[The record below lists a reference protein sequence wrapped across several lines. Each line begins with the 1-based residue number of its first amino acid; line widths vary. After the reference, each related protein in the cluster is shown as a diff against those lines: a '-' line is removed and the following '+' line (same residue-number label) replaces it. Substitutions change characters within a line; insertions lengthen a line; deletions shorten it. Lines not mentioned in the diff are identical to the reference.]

1 MNRTEFM
8 SQLGFL
14 LRNISDGEKEEALQ
28 YYNDY
33 FDDAG
38 EENEQAVIEALG
50 NPARVAENIRRELLE
65 NQGGKTSI
73 PADRAIVEYG
83 KAEADGSAGDAPA
96 VRSEAREDSGVV
108 GESTR
113 TGYFDVVKAGGDGSG
128 SGGRTDVWSS
138 LPEGGEAGSG
148 GRTDVWSSLPEGS
161 GAGSGGRTD
170 VRSASSGDAG
180 GSHGKAV
187 WSSSSGGS
195 GGSGAPGRSG
205 MSGWMVVLLTILLIF
220 ASPLILGLLGM
231 AFGLLMT
238 WFCLILGFGVAAL
251 CLFILLF
258 LLLVVGG
265 MCVPV
270 DPLVGLGVMGGGLIC
285 GGLGML
291 FLMLTVAIAAVVPAI
306 FRGIGRLY
314 RWMSGIG
321 RKKTEAFQR
330 GASY

>member
-38 EENEQAVIEALG
+38 SDNEQAVIEALG

-65 NQGGKTSI
+65 NQGGKPST

-83 KAEADGSAGDAPA
+83 KAEADGSAGDVPA
-96 VRSEAREDSGVV
+96 VRLEVREESGTA
-108 GESTR
+108 GESGR
-113 TGYFDVVKAGGDGSG
+113 TGYFDVAQAGTGGAGGGRSNDG
-128 SGGRTDVWSS
+128 
-138 LPEGGEAGSG
+138 
-148 GRTDVWSSLPEGS
+148 
-161 GAGSGGRTD
+161 
-170 VRSASSGDAG
+170 
-180 GSHGKAV
+180 

-195 GGSGAPGRSG
+195 GGAGGGRSGAPGRSG
-205 MSGWMVVLLTILLIF
+205 ISGVMIVLLVILAIF
-220 ASPLILGLLGM
+220 AAPLILGLLCTM
-231 AFGLLMT
+231 FGLLIA
-238 WFCLILGFGVAAL
+238 WFGLILALGVAAL
-251 CLFILLF
+251 CLFTALF

-265 MCVPV
+265 MCIPV
-270 DPLVGLGVMGGGLIC
+270 DPMVGLGVIGGGLIC

-291 FLMLTVAIAAVVPAI
+291 FLMLTVAIAEAVPAI
-306 FRGIGRLY
+306 FRGIGRLF

-321 RKKTEAFQR
+321 RKKTQSFQR
-330 GASY
+330 GATY